1 MKTIHL
7 ILGLALI
14 LTACG
19 KQLNPVTPKFSAA
32 TWESVFFGDVTSN
45 AVIREVWVFNDA
57 GTSVTITRRNPDNTV
72 IDATTYP
79 CSQDGNAIVLNG
91 SQRIEFQKLLD
102 DRNIIVTNYQG
113 RNYDGSIHFGRTSL

>member
-7 ILGLALI
+7 ILGLTLI

-32 TWESVFFGDVTSN
+32 TWESNFFGDITSN
-45 AVIREVWVFNDA
+45 AVIREVWEFNSE
-57 GTSVTITRRNPDNTV
+57 GTQVTITRRNPSNAV
-72 IDATTYP
+72 IDATTYT
-79 CSQDGNAIVLNG
+79 CAQDGDVIVLNG
-91 SQRIEFQKLLD
+91 TQRVEFQKQLD